1 VLSVP
6 QWSEEVAEAMRCR
19 FTSRARRPLSLLFA
33 VWLCA
38 LILETAPHLV
48 HHLFDENQRSTCEF
62 LAAADA
68 PAVVGTPAEALVG
81 LPVRDLPIDRDV
93 PHCPP
98 VSIMAAEARAPP
110 LSCLAS
116 G

>member
-1 VLSVP
+1 
-6 QWSEEVAEAMRCR
+6 MRRR
-19 FTSRARRPLSLLFA
+19 FTSHARRPLSLLFA

-38 LILETAPHLV
+38 LVLETAPHLV
-48 HHLFDENQRSTCEF
+48 HHLFDEDQGSTCEF
-62 LAAADA
+62 LAAAEA

-81 LPVRDLPIDRDV
+81 LPVRDLPIDREV
-93 PHCPP
+93 PHCPA

-110 LSCLAS
+110 LSCLAP

>member
-1 VLSVP
+1 MRRRLLSRV
-6 QWSEEVAEAMRCR
+6 
-19 FTSRARRPLSLLFA
+19 RRPLSLLFA

-38 LILETAPHLV
+38 LAFETAPHLV
-48 HHLFDENQRSTCEF
+48 HHLFDEDRGSTCEF

-68 PAVVGTPAEALVG
+68 PAIVGTPAEALVG
-81 LPVRDLPIDRDV
+81 LPARDLPIDRDV
-93 PHCPP
+93 PHCPA

-110 LSCLAS
+110 LVCRAS